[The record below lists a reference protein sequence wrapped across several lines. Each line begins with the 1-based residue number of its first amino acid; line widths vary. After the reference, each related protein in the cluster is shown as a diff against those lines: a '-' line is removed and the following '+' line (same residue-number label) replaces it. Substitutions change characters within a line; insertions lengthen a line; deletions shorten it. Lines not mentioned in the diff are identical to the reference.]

1 MLMTETSQ
9 AVSERPD
16 ILKLLARHSN
26 GAAAALLSEQLAEL
40 VARME
45 DLDRGEGM
53 HTTKGSLTID
63 LKIEREKGLYTVKID
78 HKLKMPAIPAPKD
91 VMWANGQNALVPEN
105 PRQQRLPFTEIVK
118 PRGDA

>member
-78 HKLKMPAIPAPKD
+78 HNLKMPAIPAPKD